1 MRVDKSSAMWREGDD
16 GMASTA
22 IAVDEGR
29 QNLIALGWII
39 NKRDDLIWF
48 IGSVVTSYAF
58 LAANLILVKLGL
70 SVMIM
75 TWIWALGFDGPHV
88 FGTVSRTYA
97 DSEERRKRA
106 RLYYGTLSL
115 FLLGPALVLAGQV
128 RLLGTELWGPVFFFF
143 ASLWAYYHLVKQH
156 YGFMIL
162 YKKKNGDLAEIDN
175 LIDRAFI
182 LLGMTY
188 PFVRFLAHSYAAKER
203 LEGMGLSPQSESVW
217 WFETLVFSA
226 FIISFALFLGRQ
238 AYRLYLKQPI
248 NVPKLLLLG
257 AAVPMHWI
265 VLRMLEPVQ
274 PPSAAALAAVATLTI
289 YHNIQYHRIIWF
301 HNYNKYGRP
310 GAAKFGA
317 ASMIS
322 RNVWTYIGC
331 AIAFGMLYH
340 IPHYTMVKP
349 DSFWMAFIWGGAF
362 THYYLDSKI
371 WRVRRDAQLNENLRM
386 AGAEVA

>member
-1 MRVDKSSAMWREGDD
+1 
-16 GMASTA
+16 MASTVV
-22 IAVDEGR
+22 AVGEGKL
-29 QNLIALGWII
+29 NLIAAGWII

-58 LAANLILVKLGL
+58 LAANLVLVKLGL

-88 FGTVSRTYA
+88 FGTISRTYA

-115 FLLGPALVLAGQV
+115 FLLGPAFVLAGQA
-128 RLLGTELWGPVFFFF
+128 RLLGTEVWGPAFFFF

-162 YKKKNGDLAEIDN
+162 YKKKNADLAEMDN

-188 PFVRFLAHSYAAKER
+188 PFVRFLTHSYAAKER
-203 LEGMGLSPQSESVW
+203 LGGMGLSTQSESVW
-217 WFETLVFSA
+217 WFEALVFSA
-226 FIISFALFLGRQ
+226 FIISLILFVGRQ
-238 AYRLYLKQPI
+238 AQRLYLKQPI

-265 VLRMLEPVQ
+265 VLRLLEPVQ
-274 PPSAAALAAVATLTI
+274 PPAAAALAAVATLTI

-301 HNYNKYGRP
+301 HNHNKYGRD
-310 GAAKFGA
+310 GERRYGA
-317 ASMIS
+317 ASVIS
-322 RNVWTYIGC
+322 KNVWSYIGFGL
-331 AIAFGMLYH
+331 AFGMLYH
-340 IPHYTMVKP
+340 IPHYTLVQP

-371 WRVRRDAQLNENLRM
+371 WRVRRDAQLNENLKM
-386 AGAEVA
+386 AGANA